1 MAAYQKAKHYPALI
15 QVNAMRAK
23 YPQFK
28 EKHDKNDDIVFTGE
42 LQVKPELPV
51 YTVKIIYRGDRN
63 PQIYILNPVPVQGA
77 PHIYPD
83 TESLCLYH
91 PKNFKW
97 HGSKLIADDIMRW
110 TAGWIYFYEY
120 WLQSGKWIGPE
131 EPHII

>member
-1 MAAYQKAKHYPALI
+1 MAAYQQAKYYPPLI

-28 EKHDKNDDIVFTGE
+28 AKKDNNGDIVFTGD

-51 YTVKIIYRGDRN
+51 YTVKIIYHGDHSPR
-63 PQIYILNPVPVQGA
+63 IYILDPVPVASA

-97 HGSKLIADDIMRW
+97 QGSKLIADDIMGW

-120 WLQSGKWIGPE
+120 WLQTGTWIGPE
-131 EPHII
+131 VPHNI

>member
-1 MAAYQKAKHYPALI
+1 MVAYQQAKYYPPLI

-28 EKHDKNDDIVFTGE
+28 AKHDKNGDIIFTGE

-63 PQIYILNPVPVQGA
+63 PRIYILNPVPVEGA

-91 PKNFKW
+91 PKNFRW
-97 HGSKLIADDIMRW
+97 HGSKLIADDIMGW

-120 WLQSGKWIGPE
+120 WLQTGDWIGPE
-131 EPHII
+131 VPHYI